1 MTVQP
6 EEIRTLVHRL
16 EKLERSN
23 GFLRRVMFVLLVL
36 LGGVVLM
43 GQSPQKNII
52 EAEKFVVRNAAGSI
66 VLELGID
73 KGKPRL
79 LIEKN
84 GAGAILGIGED
95 DAPILALT
103 HDSGVILKANDA
115 AGLYLTAFD
124 TDRQHKMASLVITG
138 KDATLLLE
146 DKAWSSK

>member
-52 EAEKFVVRNAAGSI
+52 EAEKFVVRNATGSI

-73 KGKPRL
+73 KGKPHLSIKR
-79 LIEKN
+79 N
-84 GAGAILGIGED
+84 RAVATLGIGED
-95 DAPILALT
+95 DAPFLTLRHESGIILQA
-103 HDSGVILKANDA
+103 DDA
-115 AGLYLTAFD
+115 AGLYLSTFD
-124 TDRQHKMASLVITG
+124 TDLQQKIASLVVTE